1 MFPSKTSL
9 KMENATED
17 SAIWTMMRSFYA
29 DIGGVALRVIR
40 HPGSNEEPSEDF
52 SSVEGDLPYL
62 SPAVVEG
69 SKQDLGRNRR

>member
-1 MFPSKTSL
+1 
-9 KMENATED
+9 
-17 SAIWTMMRSFYA
+17 MRSFYA